1 MGILSCLVTGWWAN
15 FSDRYGRR
23 PVFVA
28 SMTGL
33 LLVDSIF
40 IITANFVD
48 FLPGGYWFLLVGFVL
63 DGLLGSTPTAVAV
76 NHAYLADTCEP
87 SARSQ
92 MFAFALGLTF
102 TGFAVG
108 PLLGGFLIHLTGSTL
123 SVFYMA
129 LSIHLAYALFL
140 LFVLPES
147 LTEAKARAAR
157 LRYKQERE
165 RNADIPTL
173 SRVFKEATRFLSAL
187 AVLLPRDIMD
197 ADPLKRSKKDWNL
210 FLLAISYAFSTSL
223 MALMP
228 FLIQYAIGVF
238 RWSAETANY
247 YFSLVGITRAVV
259 LTVILPLMIKFL
271 KSRKA
276 LTSHT
281 PLSRD
286 EIPGTTPLR
295 QSLSPLPHSVNV
307 DLIVARCAVSLE
319 ILACWVM
326 ATATTGAVFAVGTI
340 VGAMSVASSPTIQA
354 LAVEVYYSEGNNGV
368 AARGRQGGI
377 GKLFGALSVLQALG
391 AQIIAPAVYGFIYSR
406 TVATFP
412 QAILLVTAFCF
423 TAALVLLACVRIPT
437 SSSGLVQSSRDTE
450 EGRSEGR
457 NEDSTEGVLV
467 DVAVEAHEYI
477 LQATTSDIAQTSLLG
492 SYLRAGI
499 HRINGGHAV
508 EDMQDRAHGP
518 ENAPL
523 IGSGQQD
530 DEVDSHSQEMA
541 PRKRRPW
548 WKRPSPYWIIFFAPI
563 SSIGYSAAFAPRV
576 EVYTLLVCHVHKP
589 GYFSD
594 DLNFGVTTYMTGTR
608 GVPNINIDT
617 RERCAADPEVQAIVA
632 KLSATLVTTM
642 GILSCLTT
650 GWWGAFSDR
659 HGRRSGLTA
668 SMTGL
673 ILTDLTFIV
682 TANLVDRLPGG
693 YWFLLVAFVIEG
705 CLGSM
710 PTGMAAYQAYIAD
723 TSDSSSR
730 SVLYAFGQGLLFFGF
745 AVGPLMG
752 GFVIHVTGTT
762 LSVFFLATALHLFYL
777 LFIMFFLPESLTVA
791 SAHTARSRYE
801 MDKQRNANVPF
812 LSHVS
817 NGVARFF
824 DALGILLPR
833 DVVGDGPLGRRKTD
847 RSLLF
852 LAISYGMAANFLA
865 LMPFVF
871 QYVTS
876 TFGWTSE
883 TTNYYFASASVTHA
897 LVLAVL
903 LPVVI
908 KFLKSTIRP
917 STHTAPAVEGDPY
930 RPASVHASHPNRSS
944 GVGQQPSSELS
955 IHTPNIELTL
965 ARCALAIEVL
975 ACGIMATAGTG
986 SIFVI
991 GTIIGSFSIAF
1002 TPITQA
1008 LALDIYTS
1016 TGQGET
1022 GKLFAVLS
1030 ISQALGQQIVSPAVY
1045 GFVYSHTV
1053 ATFPQAIFVV
1063 TAICFTIALV
1073 LVTFVKIPSPVLS
1086 GKSGV
1091 PLRQHVES
1099 GVRNTV

>member
-1 MGILSCLVTGWWAN
+1 M
-15 FSDRYGRR
+15 
-23 PVFVA
+23 
-28 SMTGL
+28 
-33 LLVDSIF
+33 
-40 IITANFVD
+40 
-48 FLPGGYWFLLVGFVL
+48 
-63 DGLLGSTPTAVAV
+63 
-76 NHAYLADTCEP
+76 
-87 SARSQ
+87 Q
-92 MFAFALGLTF
+92 
-102 TGFAVG
+102 
-108 PLLGGFLIHLTGSTL
+108 
-123 SVFYMA
+123 
-129 LSIHLAYALFL
+129 
-140 LFVLPES
+140 
-147 LTEAKARAAR
+147 
-157 LRYKQERE
+157 
-165 RNADIPTL
+165 
-173 SRVFKEATRFLSAL
+173 
-187 AVLLPRDIMD
+187 
-197 ADPLKRSKKDWNL
+197 
-210 FLLAISYAFSTSL
+210 
-223 MALMP
+223 
-228 FLIQYAIGVF
+228 
-238 RWSAETANY
+238 
-247 YFSLVGITRAVV
+247 
-259 LTVILPLMIKFL
+259 
-271 KSRKA
+271 
-276 LTSHT
+276 
-281 PLSRD
+281 
-286 EIPGTTPLR
+286 
-295 QSLSPLPHSVNV
+295 
-307 DLIVARCAVSLE
+307 
-319 ILACWVM
+319 
-326 ATATTGAVFAVGTI
+326 
-340 VGAMSVASSPTIQA
+340 
-354 LAVEVYYSEGNNGV
+354 
-368 AARGRQGGI
+368 
-377 GKLFGALSVLQALG
+377 
-391 AQIIAPAVYGFIYSR
+391 
-406 TVATFP
+406 
-412 QAILLVTAFCF
+412 
-423 TAALVLLACVRIPT
+423 
-437 SSSGLVQSSRDTE
+437 
-450 EGRSEGR
+450 
-457 NEDSTEGVLV
+457 DST
-467 DVAVEAHEYI
+467 
-477 LQATTSDIAQTSLLG
+477 
-492 SYLRAGI
+492 
-499 HRINGGHAV
+499 
-508 EDMQDRAHGP
+508 HGP

-523 IGSGQQD
+523 MGSGPQD
-530 DEVDSHSQEMA
+530 DQVDSHPQEMA
-541 PRKRRPW
+541 SRKRRPW

-589 GYFSD
+589 GYFSND
-594 DLNFGVTTYMTGTR
+594 PSFDVTTYMTGTR

-705 CLGSM
+705 FLGSM

-752 GFVIHVTGTT
+752 GFVIHLTGTT

-777 LFIMFFLPESLTVA
+777 FFIIFFLPESLTVA
-791 SAHTARSRYE
+791 SARTARSRYE
-801 MDKQRNANVPF
+801 TDKQRNVNVPF
-812 LSHVS
+812 LSRVS
-817 NGVARFF
+817 NSVARFF
-824 DALGILLPR
+824 NALGSCYPEISLA
-833 DVVGDGPLGRRKTD
+833 DGPLGRRKTD

-871 QYVTS
+871 QY
-876 TFGWTSE
+876 
-883 TTNYYFASASVTHA
+883 TNYYFASASVTHA

-903 LPVVI
+903 LPLVI

-917 STHTAPAVEGDPY
+917 STHTAPA
-930 RPASVHASHPNRSS
+930 PASVHVSHPNRSS

-1016 TGQGET
+1016 TVTDNNRSQEEEGGEGQGET